1 MIDIDWL
8 WLKLIEVIFQSRA
21 ITSWLKSIRSISI
34 TFNHISIT
42 FNQARQPFNHIQSH
56 SITFNQAR
64 QPFNHIQ
71 PGTMLCT
78 LHFMYETC
86 EPKSLIL
93 RFIAHSRFQ
102 AKPATLLIPSDFFF
116 LFAVLYGTWYQSGSF
131 SLINMMGS
139 GFHCLRSFFLLFP
152 PLITHHCFVAC
163 RLCHSGDSWKEG
175 CSLPASLWT
184 SRHCRDQVVTDLRSL
199 LEMMPNQAA

>member
-1 MIDIDWL
+1 MCPAPAPVCPAPAL
-8 WLKLIEVIFQSRA
+8 VC
-21 ITSWLKSIRSISI
+21 TSV
-34 TFNHISIT
+34 H
-42 FNQARQPFNHIQSH
+42 
-56 SITFNQAR
+56 
-64 QPFNHIQ
+64 
-71 PGTMLCT
+71 LCSVHT
-78 LHFMYETC
+78 GAHCILCMRPC

-163 RLCHSGDSWKEG
+163 RLCHSGDSFERRG
-175 CSLPASLWT
+175 APCQLASEQLGT
-184 SRHCRDQVVTDLRSL
+184 AEIKSVRKFL
-199 LEMMPNQAA
+199 